1 MDAAAFLQRIRKLP
15 GYRDQIVHVEAL
27 PERQARYGHLQR
39 PLPPP
44 LVQALHATG
53 VERLYSHQAEAINAV
68 REGRNVILATATAS
82 GKTLTYNLP
91 VLEALLEDPEARA
104 LYLFPTKALAQDQL
118 RSLQELTS
126 PLGEV
131 PMGTYDGDT
140 PQSVRTSLRRRAR
153 ILLTN
158 PDMLSLGILPNHT
171 LWSSFLSH
179 LKFVVLDEAH
189 VYRGVFGSQVA
200 CVLRRLWRLCRFYGA
215 SPQVILCSAT
225 IANPGEHAQ
234 RLTGQPV
241 QVVDEDG
248 APQGPRL
255 FALWNPP
262 YLDKAHT
269 TLRSPNSEATFLFVA
284 LVRAGLRSI
293 VFTRTRRVAE
303 LILRYARQALEP
315 YAPDLARRIKAY
327 RAGYRP
333 EYRRQIEQELFHGHL
348 LGVTATSAL
357 ELGIDVGD
365 LDAAVLVGYPGSIAS
380 LWQRVGRAGR
390 RREGGLAILI
400 GTDSPLDQYFMR
412 HPQQLFSRPHEQA
425 LIRPD
430 NPYILRQQLP
440 CAAYELPLTTEATL
454 RQTDDEALFGPGFVE
469 AVLALEQEGTLEYRD
484 GRWFYQGLGYPAERV
499 NLRSATGRR
508 FALLN
513 EADNYRTL
521 EEIEASSAPYRVHPG
536 AIYLHQGESYLVT
549 RLDLDQGIAILRPV
563 EVDYYTAPREVNDVR
578 VVRSFRH
585 GQHGATTAFLGEV
598 RVTEQVVGYKR
609 VQQYTEMVLSQEWL
623 DLPAQSFATV
633 ALWFDVPSEWMARL
647 AVQGRDFHGALH
659 ALEHACIAMLPLL
672 ALCDR
677 ADIGGLS
684 TPRHPDTDRPQVFI
698 YDAFPGGV
706 GIAERGFED
715 LPALWRAT
723 LDLIRTCPCE
733 DGCPSCVQSPKCGNN
748 NEPLDKEGAA
758 LLLEWLLAQEGTAP
772 RP

>member
-1 MDAAAFLQRIRKLP
+1 MDAATFLKRITELP
-15 GYRDQIVHVEAL
+15 GYRDQIVHVQSL
-27 PERQARYGHLQR
+27 PGRKARYGRLRR
-39 PLPPP
+39 PLPRP
-44 LVQALHATG
+44 LAQALRATG
-53 VERLYSHQAEAINAV
+53 VHRLYSHQAAAINAV
-68 REGRNVILATATAS
+68 REGHNVILATATAS
-82 GKTLTYNLP
+82 GKTLTYNVP
-91 VLEALLEDPEARA
+91 VLEAILQDPEARA

-118 RSLQELTS
+118 RALRELTA

-140 PQSVRTSLRRRAR
+140 PRGARAALRRRAR

-158 PDMLSLGILPNHT
+158 PDMLSLGILPNHS
-171 LWSSFLSH
+171 LWSHFLAN

-215 SPQVILCSAT
+215 EPQFILCSAT

-241 QVVDEDG
+241 QVVDDDG

-262 YLDKAHT
+262 YLDKARSV
-269 TLRSPNSEATFLFVA
+269 LRSPNSEATFLLVA
-284 LVRAGLRSI
+284 LVRAGLRCI

-315 YAPDLARRIKAY
+315 YAPALARRIKAY

-333 EYRRQIEQELFHGHL
+333 EHRREIERELFRGEL

-390 RREGGLAILI
+390 RQEGGLAILI
-400 GTDSPLDQYFMR
+400 GTDNPLDQYFMR
-412 HPQQLFSRPHEQA
+412 HPKELFSRPHEQA

-430 NPYILRQQLP
+430 NRYILRQHLP
-440 CAAYELPLTTEATL
+440 CAAYELPLTTEASP

-469 AVLALEQEGTLEYRD
+469 AVLSLEQEGLLEYRD
-484 GRWFYQGLGYPAERV
+484 GRWFYRGLDYPAEQV
-499 NLRSATGRR
+499 NLRSAGGRR

-513 EADNYRTL
+513 EADGYRTL

-536 AIYLHQGESYLVT
+536 AIYLHQGETYLVT
-549 RLDLDQGIAILRPV
+549 RLDLDQGFAILRPV
-563 EVDYYTAPREVNDVR
+563 EVDYYTQPREVNDVH
-578 VVRSFRH
+578 VVRSFQH
-585 GQHGATTAFLGEV
+585 AEHGAATAFLGEV
-598 RVTEQVVGYKR
+598 RVVEQVVGYKR

-623 DLPAQSFATV
+623 DLPPQSYTTM
-633 ALWFDVPSEWMARL
+633 ALWFDVPPEWGARL
-647 AVQGRDFHGALH
+647 AAQGRDFHGALH
-659 ALEHACIAMLPLL
+659 ALEHASIGMLPLL

-684 TPRHPDTDRPQVFI
+684 TPRHPDTDRPQIFL

-706 GIAERGFED
+706 GIAERGFEE
-715 LPALWRAT
+715 LPALWQAT
-723 LDLIRTCPCE
+723 LELVRTCPCE
-733 DGCPSCVQSPKCGNN
+733 EGCPSCVQSPKCGNN

-758 LLLEWLLAQEGTAP
+758 LLLEWLLGKG
-772 RP
+772 

>member
-1 MDAAAFLQRIRKLP
+1 MDAAAFLQRIRELP

-27 PERQARYGHLQR
+27 PERRARYGRLRR
-39 PLPPP
+39 PLPPA
-44 LVQALHATG
+44 LDQALRATG
-53 VERLYSHQAEAINAV
+53 VEHLYSHQAEAINAV

-118 RSLQELTS
+118 RSLQELTAH
-126 PLGEV
+126 LGEV

-140 PQSVRTSLRRRAR
+140 PQGVRASLRRRAR

-158 PDMLSLGILPNHT
+158 PDMLSLGILPNHA
-171 LWSSFLSH
+171 LWSHFLSH

-215 SPQVILCSAT
+215 SPQFILCSAT

-262 YLDKAHT
+262 YLDKART

-333 EYRRQIEQELFHGHL
+333 EHRRQIERELFHGEL

-400 GTDSPLDQYFMR
+400 GTESPLDQYFMR
-412 HPQQLFSRPHEQA
+412 HPRELFSRPHEQA

-430 NPYILRQQLP
+430 NRYILLQQLP
-440 CAAYELPLTTEATL
+440 CAAYELPLTTEANP

-499 NLRSATGRR
+499 NLRSAGGRR

-513 EADNYRTL
+513 EADNYRVL

-549 RLDLDQGIAILRPV
+549 RLDLDQGLAILRPV

-585 GQHGATTAFLGEV
+585 VQRGATTAFLGEV
-598 RVTEQVVGYKR
+598 RVTEQVIGYKR

-623 DLPAQSFATV
+623 DLPPQSFTTM
-633 ALWFDVPSEWMARL
+633 ALWFDVPGEWMARL
-647 AVQGRDFHGALH
+647 AAQGRDFHGALH
-659 ALEHACIAMLPLL
+659 ALEHASIAMLPLL

-677 ADIGGLS
+677 ADLGGLS

-706 GIAERGFED
+706 GIAERGFEE
-715 LPALWRAT
+715 LPTLWRTT

-758 LLLEWLLAQEGTAP
+758 LLLEWLLA
-772 RP
+772 